1 MNPTILRLHAV
12 SAERENWKAFLKN
25 QKYDVVTTD
34 SAGFARQMCLRLEP
48 DFVLFDDHRLRVRGR
63 DLCRRKRDLLRQQT
77 PVVLVSS
84 KPAPAELVEG
94 REPGTA
100 DFSGTQCFL
109 GDGLGRIAFL
119 SRLKSGIAEQAT
131 SVILS
136 LARSVEA
143 RHSRADGHSDRL
155 AEHAMQL
162 GQSLG
167 LSAADLQELRLGC
180 LLHDIGK
187 VAVPDKILLKRARLN
202 PEETEIVRQ
211 HPVTGEKICAAL
223 NCLRPILP
231 LIRHHHERM
240 DGSGYPDRL
249 YGEEIPLKARILQ
262 VADVY
267 DALTSDRPYRKALSS
282 EEALGILHQEARY
295 GWLDASLV
303 WRFSR
308 MCRSDDYSP
317 ARRHSMPASYHA
329 YLKARRAGARNCKG
343 LTATRMPSFLSNP

>member
-1 MNPTILRLHAV
+1 MNPTILRLDVA
-12 SAERENWKAFLKN
+12 SAGRKSSKAFLKN
-25 QKYDVVTTD
+25 QNYDVIATD
-34 SAGFARQMCLRLEP
+34 SARFARQVCLRLEP
-48 DFVLFDDHRLRVRGR
+48 YFVLFDDHLPRVRGAEV
-63 DLCRRKRDLLRQQT
+63 CRRRQDLPSQRT

-84 KPAPAELVEG
+84 KSTPAELVEG
-94 REPGTA
+94 RQAGAA
-100 DFSGTQCFL
+100 DFSGTHSFL
-109 GDGLGRIAFL
+109 GHGPGRIEFL
-119 SRLKSGIAEQAT
+119 LRRKSSIDEQAT

-162 GQSLG
+162 GESLG
-167 LSAADLQELRLGC
+167 LSADDLQELRLGC

-187 VAVPDKILLKRARLN
+187 VAVPDKILLKPARLN
-202 PEETEIVRQ
+202 PEETQIVRQ

-223 NCLRPILP
+223 NCLGPILP

-282 EEALGILHQEARY
+282 EEALGILHQEAMC

-308 MCRSDDYSP
+308 MCRYDHYFSL
-317 ARRHSMPASYHA
+317 RRHSQLASYHG
-329 YLKARRAGARNCKG
+329 YLKARHGGRRNCKG
-343 LTATRMPSFLSNP
+343 LETGASGALNEAG

>member
-1 MNPTILRLHAV
+1 MNPTILRL
-12 SAERENWKAFLKN
+12 
-25 QKYDVVTTD
+25 D
-34 SAGFARQMCLRLEP
+34 
-48 DFVLFDDHRLRVRGR
+48 
-63 DLCRRKRDLLRQQT
+63 DLCRRKQDLIRQRT
-77 PVVLVSS
+77 PVALVSS
-84 KPAPAELVEG
+84 KPAPAEMVEG
-94 REPGTA
+94 RQAGSA
-100 DFSGTQCFL
+100 DFSGTACFP
-109 GDGLGRIAFL
+109 GLGRIECL
-119 SRLKSGIAEQAT
+119 LRLKSGIDEQAT
-131 SVILS
+131 TLILS

-155 AEHAMQL
+155 AEHAMRL
-162 GQSLG
+162 GESLG
-167 LSAADLQELRLGC
+167 LSAGDLQELRLGC

-223 NCLRPILP
+223 NCLGPILP

-249 YGEEIPLKARILQ
+249 YGEQIPLKARILQ

-282 EEALGILHQEARY
+282 EEALGILHQEAMH
-295 GWLDASLV
+295 GWLDALLV

-308 MCRSDDYSP
+308 MCRSDDYSSVK
-317 ARRHSMPASYHA
+317 RHSMLASYHG
-329 YLKARRAGARNCKG
+329 YLKAR
-343 LTATRMPSFLSNP
+343 PSGSSFGPRLLRRF